1 MASNVT
7 EEQRSEEKMGVAKF
21 RAEVEGGKRFEF
33 GKNWKGFLT
42 TFNKQ
47 AIEQA
52 EVVLENRTI
61 C

>member
-1 MASNVT
+1 
-7 EEQRSEEKMGVAKF
+7 MGVAKF